1 MWWLLVPLAIATT
14 PLDPLLPRLSS
25 NFSQVRWSWQ
35 CGMVA
40 VADLGFDG
48 CVWVCVLG
56 WGKNVF
62 FSLAGRVVLGSDGPL
77 ATSTQYE

>member
-1 MWWLLVPLAIATT
+1 M
-14 PLDPLLPRLSS
+14 
-25 NFSQVRWSWQ
+25 
-35 CGMVA
+35 
-40 VADLGFDG
+40 ADLGFDG